1 MNKYI
6 ALFEQARGESGF
18 SVTFPDF
25 PGCISAGDD
34 FNDAFRMAHEALSL
48 HVSGML
54 EDEDDIPKPRS
65 LEEIR
70 ETWEDWKIW
79 EKDGN
84 FLVTNIALLPP
95 KSKSTRFSVT
105 MDEELLGEIDAV
117 TKNRSAFLA
126 SAAKK
131 VLKGYANKTR

>member
-1 MNKYI
+1 MKKYI

-34 FNDAFRMAHEALSL
+34 FDDAFRMAHEALSF
-48 HVSGML
+48 HVDGLL
-54 EDEDDIPKPRS
+54 EDGDNIPAPRS
-65 LEEIR
+65 LEEVKKS
-70 ETWEDWKIW
+70 WEDWKVW

-84 FLVTNIALLPP
+84 FLVTKIALLP
-95 KSKSTRFSVT
+95 TRTKAARFNIT
-105 MDEELLGEIDAV
+105 MDEDLVEEIDSV

-126 SAAKK
+126 GAARKA
-131 VLKGYANKTR
+131 LKEL

>member
-6 ALFEQARGESGF
+6 ALFEQAKGETGF

-34 FNDAFRMAHEALSL
+34 FDDAFRMAHEALSL
-48 HVSGML
+48 HISGML
-54 EDEDDIPKPRS
+54 EDGDEIPKPRS

-70 ETWEDWKIW
+70 ETWEAWKDW
-79 EKDGN
+79 ETDGD
-84 FLVTNIALLPP
+84 FLVVKIALLPT

-105 MDEELLGEIDAV
+105 MDEGLLEEIDAV

-131 VLKGYANKTR
+131 VLKGYQ